1 MELKV
6 HHIGIVVNDIDNA
19 KKVYE
24 NTFDMQEMAR
34 FTVEAFKAEVCFIPV
49 NNVYIELVKPL
60 ADDGL
65 GKFLE
70 KHGSGALHHICYIV
84 DDMKKAAEYF
94 TREKGLKIING
105 APQEIPC
112 FEQALFFQPAD
123 TGNVLVELVNGAACP
138 LPIIAGGNP

>member
-24 NTFDMQEMAR
+24 NTFDMKEMAR
-34 FTVEAFKAEVCFIPV
+34 FTVEAFNAEVCFIPV

-60 ADDGL
+60 ANDGL
-65 GKFLE
+65 GRFLE

-84 DDMKKAAEYF
+84 DNMEKAVEYLQGKKGS
-94 TREKGLKIING
+94 K
-105 APQEIPC
+105 
-112 FEQALFFQPAD
+112 
-123 TGNVLVELVNGAACP
+123 
-138 LPIIAGGNP
+138 